1 MERTPKVGDPVVFV
15 DESGR
20 NHNALITAAWT
31 PVCVN
36 VVLVSADEAKRDDY
50 GRQIERR
57 TSVMHGRNW
66 PVHGM
71 YWRWP
76 DETPNPAVPPI
87 SV

>member
-15 DESGR
+15 DEVGKD
-20 NHNALITAAWT
+20 HNALITAAWT
-31 PVCVN
+31 ETCVN
-36 VVLVSADEAKRDDY
+36 VVLVSSDESKGDSY

-57 TSVMHGRNW
+57 TSLSHRSTT

-71 YWRWP
+71 YWCWP
-76 DETPNPAVPPI
+76 DEPRNPPIPPI